1 MPQPAAPVVV
11 SFSGDLLGAYLLA
24 SQARAGARVVAVT
37 VDAGLPSEQVEG
49 LAAQAR
55 ALGADEHVV
64 ADAAEHV
71 YERYLAWLIKGDVL
85 VGGVYPPWA
94 TAERYAE
101 VDLLVAHARRRGIG
115 AVAHPAGSA
124 EERVLLEAALRA
136 LAPDLRLVDVDV
148 GPLQARAWLDAQG
161 LLPALGE
168 AARLD
173 LGGPLVRV
181 GAWATTATGGDLD
194 DPWSSPD
201 DELYPTVPDASDA
214 AALAEEFEVEF
225 AQGLPVACCGAALDG
240 PGLLR
245 QVARIARRHGV
256 GRGVHLGE
264 GPLGVVTRVAFEA
277 PAAAVVV
284 LAHAELA
291 RLVLTRRQ
299 LALKDDLSR
308 TYGDLFLRGL
318 FHEPVMRDIEQFL
331 QSTQRV
337 VTGAVRV
344 RVHRGGVRVVGVR
357 SPAGLAGPEAWAD
370 AAGSTAVDPRDASGF
385 ARVLALPG
393 RLARGRDE
401 RAARE
406 ARASDIAADED
417 ELA

>member
-1 MPQPAAPVVV
+1 MPQPAPPVVV
-11 SFSGDLLGAYLLA
+11 SFMGDLLGAYLVA
-24 SQARAGARVVAVT
+24 SHARAGARVVAVT
-37 VDAGLPSEQVEG
+37 VDAGLAPEQVEG

-71 YERYLAWLIKGDVL
+71 YERYLGWLIKGDVL

-101 VDLLVAHARRRGIG
+101 ADLLVAHARRRGI
-115 AVAHPAGSA
+115 AAIAHPAAG
-124 EERVLLEAALRA
+124 EERVVLEATLRA
-136 LAPDLRLVDVDV
+136 LAPDLQLVEVGV
-148 GPLQARAWLDAQG
+148 GPLQARAWLDDQG
-161 LLPALGE
+161 LTAALGP
-168 AARLD
+168 AARVD
-173 LGGPLVRV
+173 LGGPVVHV
-181 GAWATTATGGDLD
+181 GAWATTASGGDLD
-194 DPWSSPD
+194 DPWSSPE
-201 DELYPTVPDASDA
+201 DELFPTVPEASEA

-225 AQGLPVACCGAALDG
+225 AQGLPVTCCGAALDG
-240 PGLLR
+240 PSLLR

-264 GPLGVVTRVAFEA
+264 GALGVVNRVAFEA
-277 PAAAVVV
+277 PAAAVLL
-284 LAHAELA
+284 LAHAELS

-299 LALKDDLSR
+299 LALKDTLSR
-308 TYGDLFLRGL
+308 TYGDLFVRGL
-318 FHEPVMRDIEQFL
+318 VHEPLMRDIEQFF

-337 VTGAVRV
+337 VTGAVRL
-344 RVHRGGVRVVGVR
+344 RVHRGAARVVGVR

-370 AAGSTAVDPRDASGF
+370 EAGATAVDPRDARGF
-385 ARVLALPG
+385 ARVVALPG

-406 ARASDIAADED
+406 ARASDAPADED

>member
-1 MPQPAAPVVV
+1 MPPPPSPVVV
-11 SFSGDLLGAYLLA
+11 SFAGDLLGAYHVA
-24 SQARAGARVVAVT
+24 SHARRGGRVVAVT
-37 VDAGLPSEQVEG
+37 VDAGRSPEQVEG

-55 ALGADEHVV
+55 ALGADEHVI

-71 YERYLAWLIKGDVL
+71 YERYLSWLIKGDVL

-101 VDLLVAHARRRGIG
+101 IDLLATHARRRGIA
-115 AVAHPAGSA
+115 AVAHAAAA
-124 EERVLLEAALRA
+124 EDRVVLEAALRA
-136 LAPDLRLVDVDV
+136 LAPDVQLLEADA
-148 GPLQARAWLDAQG
+148 GPLQARAWLQEQG
-161 LLPALGE
+161 LLAGLGD

-173 LGGPLVRV
+173 LGGPVVHV
-181 GAWATTATGGDLD
+181 GAWATTASGGDLE

-201 DELYPTVPDASDA
+201 DALFPTVPDVADA
-214 AALAEEFEVEF
+214 AALAEEFALEF
-225 AQGLPVACCGAALDG
+225 AQGLPVTCCGAALDG
-240 PGLLR
+240 PSLLR

-264 GPLGVVTRVAFEA
+264 GALGLVTRLAFEA

-284 LAHAELA
+284 RAHAELA

-299 LALKDDLSR
+299 LALKDTLSR

-318 FHEPVMRDIEQFL
+318 FHEPLMRDLEQFFE
-331 QSTQRV
+331 STQRV

-344 RVHRGGVRVVGVR
+344 RVHRGAVAVVGVR
-357 SPAGLAGPEAWAD
+357 SPAGLAGPEAWAGAEG
-370 AAGSTAVDPRDASGF
+370 AASVDPRDARGF
-385 ARVLALPG
+385 ARVVALPG

-406 ARASDIAADED
+406 AGAAADDD
-417 ELA
+417 ERA